1 MDGAATFQ
9 IHALADDRLHSNSTA
24 ADWTTSAPDV
34 LAREHFQQYVSEFS
48 AEYQPVG
55 PTERALVRDLARQ
68 AAAVERWGAA
78 AEAVERTAVH
88 HLPRLAETLGSNELI
103 ADALLAGAMGTENA
117 QECERHSLARS
128 RAFCR
133 ALSKL
138 QQLQAERARRKQAY
152 LGLPLA
158 DEAACEAYLE
168 RRLRGTQY
176 CLHCGHHSGCFLPSR
191 RVWECGGCR
200 KQRGLRAGT
209 VMAGSALPLLVWCEA
224 IRVLLWRP
232 TMGISEL
239 GGLLRITRDGTVRR
253 IARRIRDAM
262 AADDTTERLA
272 GLDLHFARP
281 ST

>member
-1 MDGAATFQ
+1 MDGAATSQ
-9 IHALADDRLHSNSTA
+9 IHAIADERSHGKPVT
-24 ADWTTSAPDV
+24 ADWVPSALDV
-34 LAREHFQQYVSEFS
+34 LAREHFERYVSEFS

-68 AAAVERWGAA
+68 AAAVERWAAA

-88 HLPRLAETLGSNELI
+88 HLPQLAESVSSDELV
-103 ADALLAGAMGTENA
+103 ADALLAGAMATENA

-138 QQLQAERARRKQAY
+138 QQLRAERARGKQAY
-152 LGLPLA
+152 LGLPFA
-158 DEAACEAYLE
+158 DEAACESYLE
-168 RRLRGTQY
+168 QRLRQMQF
-176 CLHCGHHSGCFLPSR
+176 CLHCGHHAGCFLPSR
-191 RVWECGGCR
+191 RVWECGRCR
-200 KQRGLRAGT
+200 KQRGLKAGT

-239 GGLLRITRDGTVRR
+239 GGMLRITRDGTVRR

-262 AADDTTERLA
+262 AADDATERLA

>member
-1 MDGAATFQ
+1 MDGASTSQ
-9 IHALADDRLHSNSTA
+9 SHALGDGRPHSKPIA
-24 ADWTTSAPDV
+24 ADWMPSAPDV

-48 AEYQPVG
+48 EEYQPVG

-68 AAAVERWGAA
+68 AAAVERWSAA

-88 HLPRLAETLGSNELI
+88 HLPKLAGTLGSDELV
-103 ADALLAGAMGTENA
+103 ADALLAGAMATESA

-133 ALSKL
+133 SLTKL
-138 QQLQAERARRKQAY
+138 QQLQAARARGKQVY
-152 LGLPLA
+152 LGVPFA
-158 DEAACEAYLE
+158 GEAACEAYLE
-168 RRLRGTQY
+168 RRLRGAQF
-176 CLHCGHHSGCFLPSR
+176 CLHCGHHAGCYLPSR
-191 RVWECGGCR
+191 RVWECNRCR

-224 IRVLLWRP
+224 VRVLLWRP
-232 TMGISEL
+232 TMGMSEL
-239 GGLLRITRDGTVRR
+239 GGVLRITRNGTVRN
-253 IARRIRDAM
+253 IACRIREAM
-262 AADDTTERLA
+262 AADDATERLA